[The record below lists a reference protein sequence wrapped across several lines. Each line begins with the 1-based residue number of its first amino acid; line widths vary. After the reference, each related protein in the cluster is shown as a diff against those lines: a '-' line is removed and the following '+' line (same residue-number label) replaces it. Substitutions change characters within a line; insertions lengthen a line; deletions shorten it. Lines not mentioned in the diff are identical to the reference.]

1 MIQITTPRGIHVR
14 PSKILYRKIRDI
26 KSDVYIIHR
35 RVKHKIKDVL
45 DILRIGIGQYEN
57 IDFEISDDAYKW
69 RKSELYKQVDIINN
83 HQY

>member
-1 MIQITTPRGIHVR
+1 MIQITTPKGIHIR
-14 PSKILYRKIRDI
+14 PSKILYHKIKSI

-35 RVKHKIKDVL
+35 RVKHKIKDMI
-45 DILRIGIGQYEN
+45 DILQLGIGQYEN

-69 RKSELYKQVDIINN
+69 RKSELYRQVDIINN